1 MVEVFINVKLT
12 NVIHTNICDSKTG
25 AKARAGWADL
35 VIFSRGGK
43 VIIHID
49 KAFISFAKREISLL
63 FQLSETT
70 QDSFVFKDIN
80 TFPYNNSLGSAM
92 KQNYIC
98 LSTLP
103 KYRLE
108 HTDE

>member
-1 MVEVFINVKLT
+1 MVEVFINVKLM

-25 AKARAGWADL
+25 AKARTGWADF
-35 VIFSRGGK
+35 VIFSGGRK

-49 KAFISFAKREISLL
+49 KVFISFAKREISLL

-70 QDSFVFKDIN
+70 QVSFVFKDIN
-80 TFPYNNSLGSAM
+80 TFPYNISLGSAM

-98 LSTLP
+98 LSTIP

-108 HTDE
+108 HTDK